1 MFGGGIFSKLFRKP
15 EPEQLPSV
23 IRIPP
28 EDKRDLYERDRD
40 TIVSRLE
47 WLNTKLTAL
56 TKRKMQLETD
66 MSGIEALIKS
76 YNACL
81 DVLDKEVSTR
91 GLVSEN
97 LLTINDLK
105 GIEDEHSD

>member
-1 MFGGGIFSKLFRKP
+1 MFSGGIFSILFGER

-23 IRIPP
+23 IRMQPV
-28 EDKRDLYERDRD
+28 DKRELYERDRD

-47 WLNTKLTAL
+47 WLNNKLTTL
-56 TKRKMQLETD
+56 TRRKMQIETD
-66 MSGIEALIKS
+66 MSGVEALIKS

-97 LLTINDLK
+97 LLSIDDLK
-105 GIEDEHSD
+105 GTENEHLY